1 MSQNNSSS
9 LYERKNLLRVPELE
23 QIVPEGSK
31 AFFQFM
37 GEAFSEK
44 AISSRTKELIAV
56 AVTHVTGCP
65 YCIDVHTG
73 KFKKLEG
80 SKEEVVEAIL
90 VAGTVN
96 AETVLFHSVNAWNTI
111 DNKVVNE
118 LYSTANL
125 ERFAEVQDTKP
136 EAFAAFEQF
145 RKAALAPGAIDA
157 KTKELIAVVV
167 SHVNG
172 CAYSIDV
179 HTKSFKKLGGTEEEL
194 IEGLLVGGVANA
206 GYVLTHGINALNA
219 FDYQAGPNPSVTNV

>member
-1 MSQNNSSS
+1 MSTNHSSS
-9 LYERKNLLRVPELE
+9 LYDRKNLARVPELSKL
-23 QIVPEGSK
+23 VPEGSK

-80 SKEEVVEAIL
+80 SPEEIVEAIL
-90 VAGTVN
+90 VAGAVN
-96 AETVLFHSVNAWNTI
+96 AETVLYHSVNSWNSFHEKA
-111 DNKVVNE
+111 DGE
-118 LYSTANL
+118 LYRLDNL
-125 ERFAEVQDTKP
+125 ELMELVEDMKP
-136 EAFAAFEQF
+136 EAFEAFGQF
-145 RKAALAPGAIDA
+145 QASAMASGAIDS
-157 KTKELIAVVV
+157 KTKELIAVVI

-172 CAYSIDV
+172 CAYSIEV
-179 HTKSFKKLGGTEEEL
+179 HTKKFKQLGGTQEEL
-194 IEGLLVGGVANA
+194 VEGLLVGGVANA

-219 FDYQAGPNPSVTNV
+219 YDFEAAPSR